1 MVFFAWAAG
10 LGVNDFSAVDRR
22 IEYLRRKIFEYD
34 DTGRMDAQLNPQ
46 AAIQKSIDQRDYQE
60 ELEEL
65 MYLRALPGQLATQA
79 VAKAKEPTSIPVW
92 QVAIVAFSSLLALAV
107 AILSLWLVT
116 V

>member
-65 MYLRALPGQLATQA
+65 MYLRALPGSCDAGGSQG
-79 VAKAKEPTSIPVW
+79 
-92 QVAIVAFSSLLALAV
+92 
-107 AILSLWLVT
+107 
-116 V
+116 